1 MSEQTYI
8 DIDALLE
15 ELRNLPPPTETYAFF
30 TETEPGRAFVSDQ
43 LYAIF
48 NGFLA
53 QFFTPDITTYVSTCE
68 SLIPVLDLALL
79 TAKNRQLVLDIL
91 ELADVMFDKFVSVSL
106 TLQQHSDPQ
115 HIVPTHS
122 IVRTCLLDIIN
133 QCLAS
138 PHDLSDIG
146 SELQTLKSNIQ
157 EREDQAKTA
166 LFACETRWIY
176 DLWESCP
183 ELKALDSW
191 LTEDIPAAAL
201 EIVAQGCTS
210 TGPAFNE
217 VLPTTT
223 AQLRR
228 NSSMIMET
236 LRASK
241 STRPLGASQ
250 SLPSLATSVSRPI
263 VGLPKRGAPL
273 SRTQS
278 LSAML
283 PPQAQARVLIAL
295 GTVTEADEEED

>member
-1 MSEQTYI
+1 MSEDTYI
-8 DIDALLE
+8 DLDALLE

-30 TETEPGRAFVSDQ
+30 TETEPGIAFLDDQ
-43 LYAIF
+43 LYGIF

-53 QFFTPDITTYVSTCE
+53 QFFTPDITTFASTCD

-79 TAKNRQLVLDIL
+79 TAKNRQLVSDIL

-106 TLQQHSDPQ
+106 TLQQCLDPQ

-122 IVRTCLLDIIN
+122 MVRTRLLDIIN

-138 PHDLSDIG
+138 PHDISDIR
-146 SELQTLKSNIQ
+146 SELQTLQSKIQ
-157 EREDQAKTA
+157 EDQAKA
-166 LFACETRWIY
+166 DLFSCDTQWIN
-176 DLWESCP
+176 DLSELWP
-183 ELKALDSW
+183 EFKALNSC
-191 LTEDIPAAAL
+191 LTEDIPAATL

-210 TGPAFNE
+210 TGPTE

-228 NSSMIMET
+228 NSSMIMDN

-250 SLPSLATSVSRPI
+250 SLSALPTSASCHI
-263 VGLPKRGAPL
+263 NGIPKRGASI

-283 PPQAQARVLIAL
+283 PAQAQARVLVAL
-295 GTVTEADEEED
+295 GTVTEEEEEED

>member
-8 DIDALLE
+8 DVDALLE
-15 ELRNLPPPTETYAFF
+15 ELRNLPPPTEAYAFF
-30 TETEPGRAFVSDQ
+30 TETEPGIAFLDDQ

-53 QFFTPDITTYVSTCE
+53 QFFTPDITTFVSTCD
-68 SLIPVLDLALL
+68 SLIPLLDLALL
-79 TAKNRQLVLDIL
+79 IAKNRQLVLDIL

-106 TLQQHSDPQ
+106 TLQQCLD

-122 IVRTCLLDIIN
+122 IVRTRLLDIIN

-138 PHDLSDIG
+138 PHNISDIR
-146 SELQTLKSNIQ
+146 SELQTLKSKIQ
-157 EREDQAKTA
+157 EREDQAKAA
-166 LFACETRWIY
+166 LFACDTQWIY
-176 DLWESCP
+176 DLSESWP
-183 ELKALDSW
+183 EFKALNPC

-210 TGPAFNE
+210 TCPTE

-228 NSSMIMET
+228 NSSMIMDN

-250 SLPSLATSVSRPI
+250 SLSALPTSVSCNI
-263 VGLPKRGAPL
+263 NGFPKRGTSI

-278 LSAML
+278 LSTML
-283 PPQAQARVLIAL
+283 PPQAQARVLVAL
-295 GTVTEADEEED
+295 GTVTEVEEEED